1 MLTFVK
7 DYKKDDGLRQSFDA
21 LAKNTFGISFE
32 AWYQNGCWD
41 DNYITYSFHD
51 AGKIVANAS
60 ANRMTLKID
69 GIQST
74 VSAIQIGTVMTDPAY
89 RRKGLAHALIQK
101 IFEDFDAEVSLY
113 YLAADL
119 DAKPLYE
126 KCGFV
131 EIPETCYH
139 YVVPSLNAE
148 NEASYEN
155 KMHTTENLVNEYHK
169 NEPLKLTK
177 TTLSLEAFLN
187 WKRNA
192 MSKGCAFDVESDAH
206 ITAFYWFHGIK
217 DKLYT
222 LGDDCLVIA
231 DISEDGRKMTL
242 LDYYFVD
249 ALALSKQELNKRELK
264 SIRLESVIK
273 AIAGMPEGQ
282 IEKID
287 FAFDMTGFQEM
298 LQLTSRKVEKSGWM
312 IRSIGEI
319 CFPETFCYPKLAQ
332 A

>member
-1 MLTFVK
+1 MGTDSGHIIVQGDNMLTFVK
-7 DYKKDDGLRQSFDA
+7 DYKNDEGLRKSFDA

-41 DNYITYSFHD
+41 DNYIAYSFHD

-74 VSAIQIGTVMTDPAY
+74 VSAIQIGTVMTDPDY
-89 RRKGLAHALIQK
+89 RRKGLASALIQK

-139 YVVPSLNAE
+139 YVMPANQHSESSL
-148 NEASYEN
+148 YEN
-155 KMHTTENLVNEYHK
+155 KKLS
-169 NEPLKLTK
+169 NEPLTLNK
-177 TTLSLEAFLN
+177 TPLSLEAFLH

-192 MSKGCAFDVESDAH
+192 MSKGCAFDVKDDAH
-206 ITAFYWFHGIK
+206 IAAFYWFHGIK

-231 DISEDGRKMTL
+231 DISEDGRKLTL
-242 LDYYFVD
+242 LDYFVMD
-249 ALALSKQELNKRELK
+249 TRS
-264 SIRLESVIK
+264 LESVLK
-273 AIAGMPEGQ
+273 AIATMPESQ
-282 IEKID
+282 IEQVD
-287 FAFDMTGFQEM
+287 FAFDMTGFQER
-298 LQLTSRKVEKSGWM
+298 LQLTSRKEEKSGWM
-312 IRSIGEI
+312 VRSIGEI
-319 CFPETFCYPKLAQ
+319 CLPEIFCYPKLAQ

>member
-7 DYKKDDGLRQSFDA
+7 NYKNDDGLRQSFDA
-21 LAKNTFGISFE
+21 LAINTFGISFE

-60 ANRMTLKID
+60 ANRMTIRMKGAQEI
-69 GIQST
+69 

-101 IFEDFDAEVSLY
+101 IFEDFDKETAIY
-113 YLAADL
+113 YLAADF

-139 YVVPSLNAE
+139 YVIPHKNGDAVTALSTLANEALSLN
-148 NEASYEN
+148 
-155 KMHTTENLVNEYHK
+155 
-169 NEPLKLTK
+169 K
-177 TTLSLEAFLN
+177 TNLSLEAFLH

-192 MSKGCAFDVESDAH
+192 MSKGCAFDIEDDAH
-206 ITAFYWFHGIK
+206 IAAFYWFHGIK

-231 DISEDGRKMTL
+231 DISEDGRKLTL
-242 LDYYFVD
+242 LDYYVMN
-249 ALALSKQELNKRELK
+249 AQS
-264 SIRLESVIK
+264 LESILK
-273 AIAGMPEGQ
+273 AITGLPDSR
-282 IEKID
+282 IEEIV
-287 FAFDMTGFQEM
+287 FAFDVTGI
-298 LQLTSRKVEKSGWM
+298 QLSVPIESQKIEKSGWM
-312 IRSIGEI
+312 TRSLENVR
-319 CFPETFCYPKLAQ
+319 FPETFSYPKLAQ

>member
-7 DYKKDDGLRQSFDA
+7 DYKNDDGLRQSFDA

-60 ANRMTLKID
+60 ANRMTLKMK
-69 GIQST
+69 GIQET
-74 VSAIQIGTVMTDPAY
+74 VAAIQIGTVMTDPTY
-89 RRKGLAHALIQK
+89 RRKGLAYALIQK
-101 IFEDFDAEVSLY
+101 IFEDFDGEVSIY

-139 YVVPSLNAE
+139 YVMPANQLSESSSSLTLN
-148 NEASYEN
+148 
-155 KMHTTENLVNEYHK
+155 
-169 NEPLKLTK
+169 K
-177 TTLSLEAFLN
+177 TTLSLEAFLH

-192 MSKGCAFDVESDAH
+192 MSKGCAFDVEDDAH
-206 ITAFYWFHGIK
+206 IAAFYWFHGIK

-222 LGDDCLVIA
+222 LGDDCLIIA
-231 DISEDGRKMTL
+231 DISEDGRKLTL
-242 LDYYFVD
+242 LDYYVMD
-249 ALALSKQELNKRELK
+249 ARS
-264 SIRLESVIK
+264 LESILK
-273 AIAGMPEGQ
+273 AISGMPENQ
-282 IEKID
+282 IEKVD
-287 FAFDMTGFQEM
+287 FAFDMTGV
-298 LQLTSRKVEKSGWM
+298 QLSEPLESLKEEKSGWM
-312 IRSIGEI
+312 IRTLGDVR
-319 CFPETFCYPKLAQ
+319 FPETFCYPKLAQ

>member
-7 DYKKDDGLRQSFDA
+7 DYKNDDGLRQSFDA

-60 ANRMTLKID
+60 ANRMTIKMK
-69 GIQST
+69 GVQET

-89 RRKGLAHALIQK
+89 RRKGLAYALIQK
-101 IFEDFDAEVSLY
+101 IFEDFDGEVSLY

-131 EIPETCYH
+131 EVPETCYH
-139 YVVPSLNAE
+139 YVQQPASSIIGTPE
-148 NEASYEN
+148 NESLTLN
-155 KMHTTENLVNEYHK
+155 KI
-169 NEPLKLTK
+169 
-177 TTLSLEAFLN
+177 TLSLEAFLH

-192 MSKGCAFDVESDAH
+192 MSKGCAFDVKGDAH
-206 ITAFYWFHGIK
+206 IAAFYWFHGIK
-217 DKLYT
+217 EKLYT

-242 LDYYFVD
+242 LDYYVMD
-249 ALALSKQELNKRELK
+249 ARALNKQSLNEQELESVHLK
-264 SIRLESVIK
+264 SIIK
-273 AIAGMPEGQ
+273 AITRMPESQ
-282 IEKID
+282 IEKVD
-287 FAFDMTGFQEM
+287 FAFDMTGISIPLESLFED
-298 LQLTSRKVEKSGWM
+298 KSGWM
-312 IRSIGEI
+312 IRTLGDVR
-319 CFPETFCYPKLAQ
+319 FPETFCYPKLAQ

>member
-7 DYKKDDGLRQSFDA
+7 DYKNDDGLRQSFDA

-51 AGKIVANAS
+51 EGKIVANAS
-60 ANRMTLKID
+60 ANRMTIKMK
-69 GIQST
+69 GVHEK

-89 RRKGLAHALIQK
+89 RRKGLAYALIQR
-101 IFEDFDAEVSLY
+101 IFEDFDDEVSLY

-139 YVVPSLNAE
+139 YVIPANQHSESSSSLTLN
-148 NEASYEN
+148 
-155 KMHTTENLVNEYHK
+155 
-169 NEPLKLTK
+169 K
-177 TTLSLEAFLN
+177 TTLSLEAFLH
-187 WKRNA
+187 WKRSA
-192 MSKGCAFDVESDAH
+192 MPKGCAFDVEDDAH
-206 ITAFYWFHGIK
+206 IAAFYWFHGIK

-222 LGDDCLVIA
+222 LGDDCLIIA
-231 DISEDGRKMTL
+231 DISEDGRKLTL
-242 LDYYFVD
+242 LDYYVMD
-249 ALALSKQELNKRELK
+249 ARS
-264 SIRLESVIK
+264 LESIIK
-273 AIAGMPEGQ
+273 AISGMPENQ
-282 IEKID
+282 IEKVD
-287 FAFDMTGFQEM
+287 FAFDMTGV
-298 LQLTSRKVEKSGWM
+298 QLSEPLESLKEKKSGWM
-312 IRSIGEI
+312 IRTLGDVR
-319 CFPETFCYPKLAQ
+319 FPETFCYPKLAQ

>member
-7 DYKKDDGLRQSFDA
+7 DYKNDDGLRQSFDA

-60 ANRMTLKID
+60 ANRMTIKMK
-69 GIQST
+69 GVKET

-89 RRKGLAHALIQK
+89 RRKGLAYALIQK

-126 KCGFV
+126 KCGFF

-139 YVVPSLNAE
+139 YVMPANQHSESSSSLTLN
-148 NEASYEN
+148 
-155 KMHTTENLVNEYHK
+155 
-169 NEPLKLTK
+169 K
-177 TTLSLEAFLN
+177 TTLSLEAFLH

-192 MSKGCAFDVESDAH
+192 MSKGCAFDVEDDAH
-206 ITAFYWFHGIK
+206 IAAFYWFHGIK

-222 LGDDCLVIA
+222 LGDDCLIIA
-231 DISEDGRKMTL
+231 DISEDGRKLTL
-242 LDYYFVD
+242 LDYYVMD
-249 ALALSKQELNKRELK
+249 ARS
-264 SIRLESVIK
+264 LESILK
-273 AIAGMPEGQ
+273 AISGMTENQ
-282 IEKID
+282 IEKVD
-287 FAFDMTGFQEM
+287 FAFDMTGV
-298 LQLTSRKVEKSGWM
+298 QLSEPLESLKEEKSGWM
-312 IRSIGEI
+312 IRTLGDVR
-319 CFPETFCYPKLAQ
+319 FPETFCYPKLAQ

>member
-7 DYKKDDGLRQSFDA
+7 DYKNDDGLRQSFDT

-60 ANRMTLKID
+60 ANRMILKME
-69 GIQST
+69 GVQSS

-89 RRKGLAHALIQK
+89 RRKGLAYALIQK
-101 IFEDFDAEVSLY
+101 IFEDFDQETSIY
-113 YLAADL
+113 YLAANR
-119 DAKPLYE
+119 DAMPLYE
-126 KCGFV
+126 KCGFS

-139 YVVPSLNAE
+139 YVIPRMIDDGVIALSTLANEALSLN
-148 NEASYEN
+148 
-155 KMHTTENLVNEYHK
+155 
-169 NEPLKLTK
+169 K
-177 TTLSLEAFLN
+177 TNLSLEAFLH

-192 MSKGCAFDVESDAH
+192 MSKGCAFDVEDDAH
-206 ITAFYWFHGIK
+206 IAAFYWFHGIK

-231 DISEDGRKMTL
+231 DISEDGRKLTL
-242 LDYYFVD
+242 LDYYVMN
-249 ALALSKQELNKRELK
+249 ARSLNKKELA
-264 SIRLESVIK
+264 SIRLESILK
-273 AIAGMPEGQ
+273 AITGLPDSR
-282 IEKID
+282 IEEVV
-287 FAFDMTGFQEM
+287 FAFDVTGIHLLESQ
-298 LQLTSRKVEKSGWM
+298 KVQKSGWM
-312 IRSIGEI
+312 TRSLENAR
-319 CFPETFCYPKLAQ
+319 FPETFCYPKLAQ

>member
-7 DYKKDDGLRQSFDA
+7 DYKNDDGLRQSFDA

-41 DNYITYSFHD
+41 DNYINYSFHD

-60 ANRMTLKID
+60 ANRMTIKMK
-69 GIQST
+69 GVKET

-89 RRKGLAHALIQK
+89 RRKGLAYALIQK

-139 YVVPSLNAE
+139 YVMPANQHSESSSSLTLN
-148 NEASYEN
+148 
-155 KMHTTENLVNEYHK
+155 
-169 NEPLKLTK
+169 K
-177 TTLSLEAFLN
+177 TTLSLEAFLH

-192 MSKGCAFDVESDAH
+192 MSKGCAFDVEDDAH
-206 ITAFYWFHGIK
+206 IAAFYWFHGIK

-222 LGDDCLVIA
+222 LGDDCLIIA
-231 DISEDGRKMTL
+231 DISEDGRKLTL
-242 LDYYFVD
+242 LDYYVMD
-249 ALALSKQELNKRELK
+249 ARS
-264 SIRLESVIK
+264 LESILK
-273 AIAGMPEGQ
+273 AISGMSENQ
-282 IEKID
+282 IEKVD
-287 FAFDMTGFQEM
+287 FAFDMTGV
-298 LQLTSRKVEKSGWM
+298 QLSEPLESLKEEKSGWM
-312 IRSIGEI
+312 IRTLGDVR
-319 CFPETFCYPKLAQ
+319 FPETFCYPKLAQ